1 MLRNAFISLLSFIAI
16 DSIWLG
22 LISPQFYRTHI
33 GHLMR
38 DQPDFG
44 AALAFYV
51 LFLIGLNL
59 FVIIP
64 HRDAALKTVATYGAA
79 FGCVTYATFDL
90 TSVAVFKDFPYL
102 VAGVDLL
109 WGSFLC
115 LSISVITLKVDRFL
129 KQRSS

>member
-22 LISPQFYRTHI
+22 FISPQFYRTHI

-38 DQPDFG
+38 DQPDFI
-44 AALAFYV
+44 AALAFYI

-64 HRDAALKTVATYGAA
+64 HRHAPLKTVAGYGAA

-90 TSVAVFKDFPYL
+90 TSAAVFKDFPYL

-115 LSISVITLKVDRFL
+115 LSISVVTLKVDRFL
-129 KQRSS
+129 TQKST

>member
-1 MLRNAFISLLSFIAI
+1 MIRNAFVSLLSFIAI
-16 DSIWLG
+16 DSLWLG
-22 LISPQFYRTHI
+22 VISPGFYRAHI

-38 DQPDFG
+38 DSPDLI
-44 AALAFYV
+44 AALAFYL
-51 LFLIGLNL
+51 LFLVGLNL

-64 HRDAALKTVATYGAA
+64 QREAPLKRVAAYGAA

-115 LSISVITLKVDRFL
+115 LSISVITLKLDRIFD
-129 KQRSS
+129 RSSS